1 MCRTAFDE
9 VCSVLIKASGP
20 EQILENISGAE
31 GGGIWKNRINGLFL
45 KAVLGGCHARG
56 LSKGDAEAVLALVT
70 AGKSDVLDRACGGS
84 EIIPGTLQTDG
95 GKILVWGHT
104 SIFFKLANEV
114 GGIQRQVVCNLLH
127 SERALEILL
136 YIVERAL
143 YGIAGIRR
151 DRLAIGDAQGVGK
164 KVCEVFGEPQLR
176 KIFLHGEAV
185 QKRAEG
191 GEYGACSS
199 GRKMQLLS
207 VEMVEY
213 AVIFPGVRSVKMN
226 PFNMPE
232 AVCTVTVRLIAVQKY
247 KVLSL
252 ELAAYAPEIQI
263 ALSGGDIH
271 EEKAVVFSAAD
282 PVGGIADE
290 VTQTERV
297 QKSTPG
303 YGGGS
308 VEIYF

>member
-1 MCRTAFDE
+1 
-9 VCSVLIKASGP
+9 
-20 EQILENISGAE
+20 
-31 GGGIWKNRINGLFL
+31 
-45 KAVLGGCHARG
+45 
-56 LSKGDAEAVLALVT
+56 
-70 AGKSDVLDRACGGS
+70 
-84 EIIPGTLQTDG
+84 
-95 GKILVWGHT
+95 
-104 SIFFKLANEV
+104 
-114 GGIQRQVVCNLLH
+114 
-127 SERALEILL
+127 
-136 YIVERAL
+136 
-143 YGIAGIRR
+143 
-151 DRLAIGDAQGVGK
+151 
-164 KVCEVFGEPQLR
+164 
-176 KIFLHGEAV
+176 
-185 QKRAEG
+185 
-191 GEYGACSS
+191 
-199 GRKMQLLS
+199 MQLLS

-252 ELAAYAPEIQI
+252 ELVAYAPEIQI